1 MFTCAYRDVMADSL
15 LASDVFCRATLNFA
29 ARSGELMAEPHVVDM
44 LDGRTADLPG
54 WDTCGFELVSHT
66 TAASSWDDDALSAVH
81 HQEMEVLARQMTGC
95 DVALVSNHIK
105 RGPEFAK
112 QHEDLA
118 PIAFVHSDFAKGYDD
133 LVKGSYRQPDRD
145 GAMQA
150 LARNGVTAAD
160 VEAASRLVILQF
172 WRNLGPAKM
181 DFPIGFCDA
190 RSVTPADARAIP
202 VNDYAGSGIDFEA
215 IAVLGPIEPDPYR
228 WYAFPE
234 LEPDEVVAFRTYDTD
249 LIAAGDTWFT
259 PHSAF
264 RDPDVEIGKPARS
277 SIELRAI
284 CLYR

>member
-1 MFTCAYRDVMADSL
+1 MNDSM
-15 LASDVFCRATLNFA
+15 LAPDVFCRATLNFA
-29 ARSGELMAEPHVVDM
+29 ARNGELMAQPTDVDM
-44 LDGRTADLPG
+44 LDGRTAELPG
-54 WDTCGFELVSHT
+54 WEQCGFELIQHT
-66 TAASSWDDDALSAVH
+66 TAASSWDDAELAAIH
-81 HQEMEVLARQMTGC
+81 HQEMEALARQMTGC

-105 RGPEFAK
+105 RGPEHAR
-112 QHEDLA
+112 QHDDLA
-118 PIAFVHSDFAKGYDD
+118 PIEFVHSDFAKGYDD
-133 LVKGSYRQPDRD
+133 LVRGSYRQPDRD

-150 LARNGVTAAD
+150 LERNGITAAD

-181 DFPIGFCDA
+181 DFPLGFCDA
-190 RSVTPADARAIP
+190 RTVTPADARAIP
-202 VNDYAGSGIDFEA
+202 VTDYAGSGVDFEA
-215 IAVLGPIEPDPYR
+215 VAVLGPVDASPYR

-234 LEPDEVVAFRTYDTD
+234 LQQDEVIAFRTYDTD
-249 LIAAGDTWFT
+249 LVERGETWFT